1 MTIAN
6 SNGYSYTEYVYSCIF
21 NEKLWMNSTIQGE
34 NSLNY
39 NDFSPY
45 NPIDC
50 DIDNDSDGSCLTSV
64 HNFMYNYV
72 HNPATSTEGYTCED
86 NNCYMH

>member
-1 MTIAN
+1 M
-6 SNGYSYTEYVYSCIF
+6 
-21 NEKLWMNSTIQGE
+21 
-34 NSLNY
+34 NY

-50 DIDNDSDGSCLTSV
+50 DIDNDSDGSCLTSA

-72 HNPATSTEGYTCED
+72 HNPANSTEGYTCED